1 MAAMTFAFMA
11 GHPGFRGGFGE
22 HFLRTKKEG
31 RQNQLSLAQFYVC
44 LCIYIYAPYCKAIR
58 YFVKDT
64 TVRELNGCMSCHFGT
79 SFVYPPHPTFSLMEE
94 TVSEGGKSGTVMEED
109 LVEAAVRIEAETARA
124 LDSLADGGA
133 LVALGQ
139 LRGLVEQSQRPVME
153 VVDLEGPEETEER
166 YSPTTV
172 NEVEDKSEL
181 DQLAVEL
188 NKDNKRLV
196 TTGTVEASEVMA
208 DMDDVLESELKRLR
222 PTVPKLLTMPW
233 ETGFAGMVLGG
244 SEVSLVPSSVRMG
257 PLMPTG
263 KVPEVEEVQK
273 IVEEAVEEQPVLFP
287 RRKKD
292 GQRRVWKLE
301 EEDRRSRAKTSWLVI
316 VRAMGEVTPVHEMIE
331 AEGEG
336 VLDDIFARK
345 KTGTLEVRASAMLLY
360 IRWCGS
366 KGFQAFPCTEP
377 LAYDYV
383 AELRKNNAPATRAN
397 SFRSAL
403 AFCKGSMMIDGVDT
417 ILSSSRVTGSAHR
430 SYLTKRMLKQRDALT
445 VDQVRILENVL
456 EVDGPIQD
464 KIFAAHCLLC
474 IYGRLRF
481 GDHQNIQEEPTLE
494 DGFIECG
501 LSVHKTENLA
511 GRARRILPV
520 VAPSMG
526 VSGLD
531 WGNSFLKLRQA
542 AALRAWPQIPFLPAP
557 ILGGGWSMGKLS
569 TTEVSMWLCELLH
582 KYGVAKEKLTNVGA
596 HLMKATALSWMA
608 KAGME
613 PKLRRLMGYH
623 IKPKDTSVVLYSRD
637 ALGPG
642 LEKFSKI
649 IEQIKNGH
657 FRPDASRS
665 GRWMPEETK
674 DPAEEEDASVG
685 GLSDDDEILDVEFQR
700 AASVSIEDPAAGMSV
715 ERLAVEENQSSE
727 SEEEDKDQAD
737 TEDERNAEKV
747 VAEMVGPPKRATEDL
762 YRHRLTGTVHKGSS
776 VENKLACG
784 RMITALMIEIDEPV
798 HAVHSMC
805 KVCMGYRRS

>member
-1 MAAMTFAFMA
+1 
-11 GHPGFRGGFGE
+11 
-22 HFLRTKKEG
+22 
-31 RQNQLSLAQFYVC
+31 
-44 LCIYIYAPYCKAIR
+44 
-58 YFVKDT
+58 
-64 TVRELNGCMSCHFGT
+64 
-79 SFVYPPHPTFSLMEE
+79 MEE
-94 TVSEGGKSGTVMEED
+94 TVNEGGKSGTATTADDLVAAMEEN
-109 LVEAAVRIEAETARA
+109 LLEAAVRIEAETAKA

-133 LVALGQ
+133 MVALGQ
-139 LRGLVEQSQRPVME
+139 LRDLVEQSQQPAME
-153 VVDLEGPEETEER
+153 VVDLEGPAEQSQQPAMEVVDLEGPAETER

-172 NEVEDKSEL
+172 AEVEDRSEL

-188 NKDNKRLV
+188 NKNNKRLV
-196 TTGTVEASEVMA
+196 ATGSVEASEVMA

-273 IVEEAVEEQPVLFP
+273 AAEEAVEEQPVLF
-287 RRKKD
+287 RRRD
-292 GQRRVWKLE
+292 GQHKAWKLE

-316 VRAMGEVTPVHEMIE
+316 VRAMGEVTPVYEMVE

-377 LAYDYV
+377 LAYVYV
-383 AELRKNNAPATRAN
+383 DELRKNNAPATRAN

-494 DGFIECG
+494 DGFVECG

-520 VAPSMG
+520 VAPTMG

-569 TTEVSMWLCELLH
+569 TTEASMWLCELLH

-596 HLMKATALSWMA
+596 HSMKATALSWMA

-642 LEKFSKI
+642 LEKFSEI
-649 IEQIKNGH
+649 IEKIKNGR

-674 DPAEEEDASVG
+674 DPADGEDASVG
-685 GLSDDDEILDVEFQR
+685 GLSDDDEVLDVEFQR
-700 AASVSIEDPAAGMSV
+700 AASVSIEDPAAGMSL

-784 RMITALMIEIDEPV
+784 RVITALMIEIDEPV

>member
-1 MAAMTFAFMA
+1 M
-11 GHPGFRGGFGE
+11 
-22 HFLRTKKEG
+22 
-31 RQNQLSLAQFYVC
+31 
-44 LCIYIYAPYCKAIR
+44 
-58 YFVKDT
+58 D
-64 TVRELNGCMSCHFGT
+64 
-79 SFVYPPHPTFSLMEE
+79 E
-94 TVSEGGKSGTVMEED
+94 TVNEGEKSGTVAMADDLVAAMEEN
-109 LVEAAVRIEAETARA
+109 LLEAAVRIEAETAKA
-124 LDSLADGGA
+124 LESLADGGA
-133 LVALGQ
+133 MVALGQ
-139 LRGLVEQSQRPVME
+139 LRDLVEQSQHPTIEVVDLESPAEQPQQPAME
-153 VVDLEGPEETEER
+153 VVDLEGPAETER

-172 NEVEDKSEL
+172 AEVEDRSEL

-188 NKDNKRLV
+188 NKNNKRLV
-196 TTGTVEASEVMA
+196 ATGSVEASEVMA

-257 PLMPTG
+257 SLMPTG

-273 IVEEAVEEQPVLFP
+273 AAEEAVEEQPILF
-287 RRKKD
+287 RRRD
-292 GQRRVWKLE
+292 GQHKAWKLE

-316 VRAMGEVTPVHEMIE
+316 VRAMGEVTPVYEMVE

-377 LAYDYV
+377 LAYVYV
-383 AELRKNNAPATRAN
+383 DELRKNNAPATRAN

-494 DGFIECG
+494 DGFVECG

-520 VAPSMG
+520 VAPTMG

-569 TTEVSMWLCELLH
+569 TTEASMWLCELLH

-596 HLMKATALSWMA
+596 HSMKATALSWMA

-642 LEKFSKI
+642 LEKFSEI
-649 IEQIKNGH
+649 IEKIKTGR

-674 DPAEEEDASVG
+674 DPADGEDASVG
-685 GLSDDDEILDVEFQR
+685 GLSDDDEVLDVEFQR
-700 AASVSIEDPAAGMSV
+700 AASVSIEDPAAGMSL

-784 RMITALMIEIDEPV
+784 RVITALMIEIDEPV

>member
-1 MAAMTFAFMA
+1 M
-11 GHPGFRGGFGE
+11 
-22 HFLRTKKEG
+22 K
-31 RQNQLSLAQFYVC
+31 
-44 LCIYIYAPYCKAIR
+44 
-58 YFVKDT
+58 
-64 TVRELNGCMSCHFGT
+64 ELNGCMSCHFGT
-79 SFVYPPHPTFSLMEE
+79 SFVISPHPTFSLMEE
-94 TVSEGGKSGTVMEED
+94 TVNEGGKSGTATMEDDLVAAMEEN
-109 LVEAAVRIEAETARA
+109 LLEAAVRIEAETAKA

-133 LVALGQ
+133 MVALGQ
-139 LRGLVEQSQRPVME
+139 LRDLVEQSQQPAME
-153 VVDLEGPEETEER
+153 VVDLEGPAETER

-172 NEVEDKSEL
+172 AEVEDRSEL

-188 NKDNKRLV
+188 NKNNKRLV
-196 TTGTVEASEVMA
+196 ATGSVEASEVMA

-257 PLMPTG
+257 ALMPTG
-263 KVPEVEEVQK
+263 KVPEVEE
-273 IVEEAVEEQPVLFP
+273 AVEEQPVLF
-287 RRKKD
+287 RRRGRD
-292 GQRRVWKLE
+292 GQHRAWKLE

-316 VRAMGEVTPVHEMIE
+316 VRAMGEVTPVYEMIE

-377 LAYDYV
+377 LAYVYV
-383 AELRKNNAPATRAN
+383 DELRKNNAPATRAN

-494 DGFIECG
+494 DGFVECG

-520 VAPSMG
+520 VAPTMG

-569 TTEVSMWLCELLH
+569 TTEASMWLCELLH

-642 LEKFSKI
+642 LEKFSEI
-649 IEQIKNGH
+649 IEEIKNGR

-665 GRWMPEETK
+665 GRWIPEETK
-674 DPAEEEDASVG
+674 DPADGEDASVG
-685 GLSDDDEILDVEFQR
+685 GLSDDDEVLDVEFQR
-700 AASVSIEDPAAGMSV
+700 AASVSIEDPAAGMSL

-784 RMITALMIEIDEPV
+784 RVITALMIEIDEPV

>member
-1 MAAMTFAFMA
+1 
-11 GHPGFRGGFGE
+11 
-22 HFLRTKKEG
+22 
-31 RQNQLSLAQFYVC
+31 
-44 LCIYIYAPYCKAIR
+44 
-58 YFVKDT
+58 
-64 TVRELNGCMSCHFGT
+64 
-79 SFVYPPHPTFSLMEE
+79 MEE
-94 TVSEGGKSGTVMEED
+94 TVNEGGKSGTAMEDDLVAAMEEN
-109 LVEAAVRIEAETARA
+109 LLEAAVRIEAETARA

-133 LVALGQ
+133 MVALGQ
-139 LRGLVEQSQRPVME
+139 LRDLVEQSQRPVME
-153 VVDLEGPEETEER
+153 VVDLEGPAETER

-172 NEVEDKSEL
+172 ADAEDRSEL

-196 TTGTVEASEVMA
+196 ATGSVEASEVMT
-208 DMDDVLESELKRLR
+208 DMDDVLESELKKLR

-273 IVEEAVEEQPVLFP
+273 TAEEAVEEQPVLFL
-287 RRKKD
+287 RRKRD
-292 GQRRVWKLE
+292 GQHRAWKLE

-316 VRAMGEVTPVHEMIE
+316 VRAMGEVTPVYEMIE

-377 LAYDYV
+377 LAYVYV
-383 AELRKNNAPATRAN
+383 DELRKNNAPATRAN

-403 AFCKGSMMIDGVDT
+403 AFCKGCMMIDGVDT

-520 VAPSMG
+520 VAPTMG

-531 WGNSFLKLRQA
+531 WIG
-542 AALRAWPQIPFLPAP
+542 
-557 ILGGGWSMGKLS
+557 
-569 TTEVSMWLCELLH
+569 E
-582 KYGVAKEKLTNVGA
+582 
-596 HLMKATALSWMA
+596 
-608 KAGME
+608 
-613 PKLRRLMGYH
+613 
-623 IKPKDTSVVLYSRD
+623 
-637 ALGPG
+637 
-642 LEKFSKI
+642 
-649 IEQIKNGH
+649 
-657 FRPDASRS
+657 
-665 GRWMPEETK
+665 
-674 DPAEEEDASVG
+674 
-685 GLSDDDEILDVEFQR
+685 
-700 AASVSIEDPAAGMSV
+700 AAS
-715 ERLAVEENQSSE
+715 SSC
-727 SEEEDKDQAD
+727 DRQQ
-737 TEDERNAEKV
+737 
-747 VAEMVGPPKRATEDL
+747 L
-762 YRHRLTGTVHKGSS
+762 
-776 VENKLACG
+776 
-784 RMITALMIEIDEPV
+784 
-798 HAVHSMC
+798 
-805 KVCMGYRRS
+805 

>member
-1 MAAMTFAFMA
+1 M
-11 GHPGFRGGFGE
+11 
-22 HFLRTKKEG
+22 K
-31 RQNQLSLAQFYVC
+31 
-44 LCIYIYAPYCKAIR
+44 
-58 YFVKDT
+58 
-64 TVRELNGCMSCHFGT
+64 ELNGCMSCHFGT
-79 SFVYPPHPTFSLMEE
+79 SFVISPHPTFSLMEE
-94 TVSEGGKSGTVMEED
+94 TVNEGGKSGTATMEDDLVAAMEEN
-109 LVEAAVRIEAETARA
+109 LLEAAVRIEAETAKA

-133 LVALGQ
+133 MVALGQ
-139 LRGLVEQSQRPVME
+139 LRDLVEQSQQPAME
-153 VVDLEGPEETEER
+153 VVDLEGPAETER

-172 NEVEDKSEL
+172 AEVEDRSEL

-188 NKDNKRLV
+188 NKNNKRLV
-196 TTGTVEASEVMA
+196 ATGSVEASEVMA

-257 PLMPTG
+257 ALMPTG

-273 IVEEAVEEQPVLFP
+273 AAEEAVEEQPVLF
-287 RRKKD
+287 RRRGRD
-292 GQRRVWKLE
+292 GQHRAWKLE

-316 VRAMGEVTPVHEMIE
+316 VRAMGEVTPVYEMIE

-377 LAYDYV
+377 LAYVYV
-383 AELRKNNAPATRAN
+383 DELRKNNAPATRAN

-494 DGFIECG
+494 DGFVECG

-520 VAPSMG
+520 VAPTMG

-569 TTEVSMWLCELLH
+569 TTEASMWLCELLH

-596 HLMKATALSWMA
+596 HSMKATALSWMA

-642 LEKFSKI
+642 LEKFSEI
-649 IEQIKNGH
+649 IEEIKNGR

-665 GRWMPEETK
+665 GRWIPEETK
-674 DPAEEEDASVG
+674 DPADGEDASVG
-685 GLSDDDEILDVEFQR
+685 GLSDDDEVLDVEFQR
-700 AASVSIEDPAAGMSV
+700 AASVSIEDPAAGMSL

-784 RMITALMIEIDEPV
+784 RVITALMIEIDEPV

>member
-1 MAAMTFAFMA
+1 
-11 GHPGFRGGFGE
+11 
-22 HFLRTKKEG
+22 
-31 RQNQLSLAQFYVC
+31 
-44 LCIYIYAPYCKAIR
+44 
-58 YFVKDT
+58 
-64 TVRELNGCMSCHFGT
+64 
-79 SFVYPPHPTFSLMEE
+79 
-94 TVSEGGKSGTVMEED
+94 
-109 LVEAAVRIEAETARA
+109 
-124 LDSLADGGA
+124 
-133 LVALGQ
+133 
-139 LRGLVEQSQRPVME
+139 
-153 VVDLEGPEETEER
+153 
-166 YSPTTV
+166 
-172 NEVEDKSEL
+172 
-181 DQLAVEL
+181 
-188 NKDNKRLV
+188 
-196 TTGTVEASEVMA
+196 
-208 DMDDVLESELKRLR
+208 
-222 PTVPKLLTMPW
+222 
-233 ETGFAGMVLGG
+233 MV
-244 SEVSLVPSSVRMG
+244 
-257 PLMPTG
+257 
-263 KVPEVEEVQK
+263 
-273 IVEEAVEEQPVLFP
+273 
-287 RRKKD
+287 
-292 GQRRVWKLE
+292 
-301 EEDRRSRAKTSWLVI
+301 
-316 VRAMGEVTPVHEMIE
+316 E

-377 LAYDYV
+377 LAYVYV
-383 AELRKNNAPATRAN
+383 DELRKNNAPATRAN

-494 DGFIECG
+494 DGFVECG

-520 VAPSMG
+520 VAPTMG

-569 TTEVSMWLCELLH
+569 TTEASMWLCELLH

-596 HLMKATALSWMA
+596 HSMKATALSWMA

-642 LEKFSKI
+642 LEKFSEI
-649 IEQIKNGH
+649 IEKIKTGR

-674 DPAEEEDASVG
+674 DPADGEDASVG
-685 GLSDDDEILDVEFQR
+685 GLSDDDEVLDVEFQR
-700 AASVSIEDPAAGMSV
+700 AASVSIEDPAAGMSL

-784 RMITALMIEIDEPV
+784 RVITALMIEIDEPV

>member
-1 MAAMTFAFMA
+1 MEGVAN
-11 GHPGFRGGFGE
+11 
-22 HFLRTKKEG
+22 FLCGQRSTADDE
-31 RQNQLSLAQFYVC
+31 LSHRPQVEMEVEMDMPSWDHRE
-44 LCIYIYAPYCKAIR
+44 YIPNKYPLYAPYCKAIR

-64 TVRELNGCMSCHFGT
+64 TVKELNGCMSCHFGT
-79 SFVYPPHPTFSLMEE
+79 SFVISPHPTFSLLMDE
-94 TVSEGGKSGTVMEED
+94 TVNEGEKSGTVAMADDLVAAMEEN
-109 LVEAAVRIEAETARA
+109 LLEAAVRIEAETAKA
-124 LDSLADGGA
+124 LESLADGGA
-133 LVALGQ
+133 MVALGQ
-139 LRGLVEQSQRPVME
+139 LRDLVEQSQHPTIEVVDLESPAEQPQQPAME
-153 VVDLEGPEETEER
+153 VVDLEGPAETER

-172 NEVEDKSEL
+172 AEVEDRSEL

-188 NKDNKRLV
+188 NKNNKRLV
-196 TTGTVEASEVMA
+196 ATGSVEASEVMA

-257 PLMPTG
+257 SLMPTG

-273 IVEEAVEEQPVLFP
+273 AAEEAVEEQPILF
-287 RRKKD
+287 RRRD
-292 GQRRVWKLE
+292 GQHKAWKLE

-316 VRAMGEVTPVHEMIE
+316 VRAMGEVTPVYEMVE

-377 LAYDYV
+377 LAYVYV
-383 AELRKNNAPATRAN
+383 DELRKNNAPATRAN

-494 DGFIECG
+494 DGFVECG

-520 VAPSMG
+520 VAPTMG

-557 ILGGGWSMGKLS
+557 ILGGGWSM
-569 TTEVSMWLCELLH
+569 
-582 KYGVAKEKLTNVGA
+582 
-596 HLMKATALSWMA
+596 
-608 KAGME
+608 
-613 PKLRRLMGYH
+613 
-623 IKPKDTSVVLYSRD
+623 
-637 ALGPG
+637 
-642 LEKFSKI
+642 
-649 IEQIKNGH
+649 
-657 FRPDASRS
+657 
-665 GRWMPEETK
+665 
-674 DPAEEEDASVG
+674 
-685 GLSDDDEILDVEFQR
+685 
-700 AASVSIEDPAAGMSV
+700 
-715 ERLAVEENQSSE
+715 
-727 SEEEDKDQAD
+727 
-737 TEDERNAEKV
+737 
-747 VAEMVGPPKRATEDL
+747 
-762 YRHRLTGTVHKGSS
+762 
-776 VENKLACG
+776 
-784 RMITALMIEIDEPV
+784 
-798 HAVHSMC
+798 
-805 KVCMGYRRS
+805 

>member
-1 MAAMTFAFMA
+1 M
-11 GHPGFRGGFGE
+11 
-22 HFLRTKKEG
+22 
-31 RQNQLSLAQFYVC
+31 
-44 LCIYIYAPYCKAIR
+44 YIVFNYAPYCKAIR

-64 TVRELNGCMSCHFGT
+64 TVKELNGCMSCHFGT
-79 SFVYPPHPTFSLMEE
+79 SFVISPHPTFSLMEE
-94 TVSEGGKSGTVMEED
+94 TVNEGGKSGTATMEDDLVAAMEEN
-109 LVEAAVRIEAETARA
+109 LLEAAVRIEAETAKA

-133 LVALGQ
+133 MVALGQ
-139 LRGLVEQSQRPVME
+139 LRDLVEQSQRPAME
-153 VVDLEGPEETEER
+153 VVDLEGPAETER

-172 NEVEDKSEL
+172 AEVEDRSEL

-188 NKDNKRLV
+188 NKNNKRLV
-196 TTGTVEASEVMA
+196 ATGSVEASEVMA
-208 DMDDVLESELKRLR
+208 DMDDVLESELKRLK

-273 IVEEAVEEQPVLFP
+273 AAEEAVEEQPVLF
-287 RRKKD
+287 RRRGRD
-292 GQRRVWKLE
+292 GQHRAWKLE

-316 VRAMGEVTPVHEMIE
+316 VRAMGEVTPVYEMIE

-377 LAYDYV
+377 LAYVYV
-383 AELRKNNAPATRAN
+383 DELRKNNAPATRAN

-494 DGFIECG
+494 DGFVECG

-520 VAPSMG
+520 VAPTMG

-569 TTEVSMWLCELLH
+569 TTEASMWLCELLH

-596 HLMKATALSWMA
+596 HSMKATALSWMA

-642 LEKFSKI
+642 LEKFSEI
-649 IEQIKNGH
+649 IEEIKNGR

-674 DPAEEEDASVG
+674 DPADGEDASVG
-685 GLSDDDEILDVEFQR
+685 GLSDDDEVLDVEFQR
-700 AASVSIEDPAAGMSV
+700 AASVSIEDPAAGMSL

-762 YRHRLTGTVHKGSS
+762 YRHRLTGTVHRGSS

-784 RMITALMIEIDEPV
+784 RVITALMIEIDEPV